1 MKSSRLLLSLASV
14 LALSAHPMGNF
25 SVNHYSRV
33 AVGPRGAD
41 GLYVLVLAEIPTF
54 QLLQQWKLERAS
66 PKEDLDRR
74 AAAQARDWMH
84 RLKIT
89 VNGRDVTPQF
99 QSAEL
104 KIADGAG
111 GVPIARIAARLRLP
125 VAAGKLEFEDT
136 NYPDRAGW
144 KEIVIT
150 AAKGASIEHASQSD
164 RDRSQVLTAYPQ
176 DPAVPPP
183 QALPAAA
190 AWTPPD
196 PTLPAH

>member
-25 SVNHYSRV
+25 SVNHYSRI

-41 GLYVLVLAEIPTF
+41 VLYVLDLAEIPTF

-66 PKEDLDRR
+66 PKEDLDRQ

-84 RLKIT
+84 HLKIT
-89 VNGRDVTPQF
+89 VNGRDVIPQF

-111 GVPIARIAARLRLP
+111 GVPIAPIAARLRLP
-125 VAAGKLEFEDT
+125 VAPGQL
-136 NYPDRAGW
+136 
-144 KEIVIT
+144 VIRE
-150 AAKGASIEHASQSD
+150 SNSPSPP
-164 RDRSQVLTAYPQ
+164 RSKAI
-176 DPAVPPP
+176 A
-183 QALPAAA
+183 
-190 AWTPPD
+190 
-196 PTLPAH
+196 

>member
-1 MKSSRLLLSLASV
+1 MKLSRLSLSLLLGV
-14 LALSAHPMGNF
+14 ALSAHPMGNF
-25 SVNHYSRV
+25 SVNHYTRI

-41 GLYVLVLAEIPTF
+41 LLYVLDLAEIPTF
-54 QLLQQWKLERAS
+54 QLLQQWKLERTS
-66 PKEDLDRR
+66 PQEELNQK

-84 RLKIT
+84 HLKIT

-99 QSAEL
+99 QSADL

-111 GVPIARIAARLRLP
+111 GVPIARVTARLRLP

-150 AAKGASIEHASQSD
+150 AAKGASIEQASQSD
-164 RDRSQVLTAYPQ
+164 RDRSQEL
-176 DPAVPPP
+176 
-183 QALPAAA
+183 
-190 AWTPPD
+190 
-196 PTLPAH
+196 